1 MVVAESTGVAA
12 EHRAPLTRARIMAT
26 AVQLADGSGVE
37 GLSMRKL
44 AAQLGFEVMSLYT
57 HVSGKGDLLDGM
69 VDAVAAEIALPERS
83 TFWRRDLREIAIAT
97 HASLARH
104 PWAAP
109 LWATRAPG
117 PARLAHMEALLRA
130 LAGAGLPPEVADRG
144 FHAVVNHVLGHTMQE
159 QAFVFEGDQDAA
171 AAEFLAGLDPAE
183 FPHLIEHVRAH
194 LAGQAPDVGFE
205 FVLDLILD
213 SLERAAQH

>member
-1 MVVAESTGVAA
+1 
-12 EHRAPLTRARIMAT
+12 
-26 AVQLADGSGVE
+26 
-37 GLSMRKL
+37 MRKL
-44 AAQLGFEVMSLYT
+44 ASQLGFEVMSLYT

-69 VDAVAAEIALPERS
+69 VDAVAAEIALPDES
-83 TFWRRDLREIAIAT
+83 TGWRQDLRAIAIAT
-97 HASLARH
+97 HAALARH

-109 LWATRAPG
+109 LWATRTPG

-130 LAGAGLPPEVADRG
+130 LGGAGLPPEVADRG

-159 QAFVFEGDQDAA
+159 QAFTFEGDQDAA

-213 SLERAAQH
+213 SLDREVQA

>member
-1 MVVAESTGVAA
+1 MADATGMIGD
-12 EHRAPLTRARIMAT
+12 HRLPLTRARIMAA
-26 AVQLADGSGVE
+26 AVQLADRSGVE
-37 GLSMRKL
+37 GLTMRKL
-44 AAQLGFEVMSLYT
+44 SAQLGFEVMSLYT

-69 VDAVAAEIALPERS
+69 VDAVAAEIALPDAS
-83 TFWRRDLREIAIAT
+83 TGWRQDLRQVAIAT
-97 HASLARH
+97 HAALARH

-109 LWATRAPG
+109 LWATRPPG
-117 PARLAHMEALLRA
+117 PARLAHMEALLSA
-130 LAGAGLPPEVADRG
+130 LSGAGLPPEAGDRG
-144 FHAVVNHVLGHTMQE
+144 FHAVVNHVLGYTMQE
-159 QAFVFEGDQDAA
+159 QAFTFEGDEDAA

-213 SLERAAQH
+213 SLEHEARE